1 MYNKDI
7 CKKCKYHAKIDGRIT
22 CDYAIK
28 SDNGSCLKRIGKNII
43 DTRGKDPNNCLLY
56 EKGKPDKITKH
67 LII

>member
-1 MYNKDI
+1 M
-7 CKKCKYHAKIDGRIT
+7 IT

-28 SDNGSCLKRIGKNII
+28 SDGGACLKRKGKYNV
-43 DTRGKDPNNCLLY
+43 DTRGGDPNNCLLY